1 MNKKM
6 IPVFIVFIVAMV
18 LVSTWP
24 YVVESRMPVNRFI
37 SEQKKSGMIPV
48 VQFVT
53 DGSQAKSA
61 EEAAGI
67 FNVKA
72 PTKVVLKT
80 FDLNENIK
88 SAEAY
93 NMAASAGYVIVDADG
108 KVGAQNYGVITADAL
123 TEIIAGVH
131 TH

>member
-37 SEQKKSGMIPV
+37 SQQKKSGMIPV

-53 DGSQAKSA
+53 DDAQAKSA
-61 EEAAGI
+61 QEAADI
-67 FNVKA
+67 FNRKA
-72 PTKVVLKT
+72 PTKVVLKA
-80 FDLNENIK
+80 FDLNENMK
-88 SAEAY
+88 SAEGY
-93 NMAASAGYVIVDADG
+93 NMGASAGYVIVDADG
-108 KVGAQNYGVITADAL
+108 NVGAQNYGIITADAL